1 MHQKITSFLALALL
15 FFSTQAI
22 QAQTTI
28 TQWNFNSNPADAST
42 STGSLNASVG
52 SGTINSVGIT
62 ANSFASGS
70 GSSDPITTD
79 NTGMGLSGFPAQGT
93 GNKTAGIQFSA
104 STVGYENIS
113 ISFDLRHSN
122 TGPKHFTVQYTT
134 DVTATTPVWV
144 DFAQDST
151 TGGDVFVNNR
161 TYYFSSITA
170 LNNNAKAGFR
180 IVASYR
186 PSTSTY
192 VPANAANSYATTGT
206 WRFDMVTVKGVS
218 TNGDIVAPLAQ
229 IISTTSSTTSFIK
242 FSEAVTSATA
252 TVVGNYVFT
261 PALSVTN
268 ASLSATGDTVF
279 LTHAPLVD
287 GQLYTVAINNIKDLA
302 NNTIAAT
309 NLTTL
314 FNASRPNLVITEIM
328 HSPNDIESIEVYNAG
343 TTTVNL
349 GGLRWT
355 DGTGGAFP
363 TTTLAAG
370 ATIVFATAPTTTA
383 STLNIS
389 NVSTITSG
397 LGSSNDI
404 LVIRNSLNQV
414 VDSVSYFV
422 GTNGWPTAPTGLYGY
437 SFELNSATNDNNIGS
452 NWALTQNPV
461 VPQPSAGV
469 VTATMGVYPSP
480 AYTPTIAN
488 VSFVGGPKV
497 SVSETT
503 TTVRIIANLKGGGAL
518 PSSIGIEVLPISTAT
533 NGSDYT
539 IATPLRFDWAANAN
553 YVNDTILVTIN
564 NDAIAENAEYFIVR
578 FTNAVNT
585 AVPSAASNH
594 FTVMIT
600 DDDKLAP
607 TASQSI
613 TLNHIASFSNGV
625 SGTNS
630 AEIVAHDP
638 VSQRLF
644 IANSLAGR
652 IDIVN
657 FKNPSAATLIASI
670 PLVASYGNIN
680 SVAVRNGIVAAAI
693 ENTVPEQP
701 GKIVFFDTTG
711 AFISQVTAGAMPDMI
726 TFDKTG
732 TKVLTANEGQPNNAY
747 TIDPEGSVTIVD
759 ISGGVASVTQAN
771 VTTASFA
778 PFNAQAAT
786 LKAAGVRIFGKNN
799 PTVAQDMEPEYI
811 SFSDDGATAYV
822 TCQENNAIAV
832 INLASSTVTSIRPL
846 GLKDHSLNGN
856 ALDVSDQGGIIEMAT
871 WPIKGVY
878 MPDAIASYKVAG
890 QDYYITANE
899 GDAREYGT
907 AIVEPVRISS
917 STYVLDSLT
926 FPYRDALKA
935 NIGRLNVTIASGDTD
950 GDGDYDEIHAFG
962 ARSISIWNAT
972 TGALVWDSG
981 DMLELI
987 TAKHPQF
994 AALFNASNAN
1004 NTFKNRSDD
1013 KGPEP
1018 EGVTIAE
1025 IGGKMFAFVALERI
1039 GGCMVFDVTNP
1050 SNPIVVDYKNTRNLT
1065 TFAGDNGAEGII
1077 YISAANSPTGSPI
1090 VILANEIS
1098 STLSFYRVD
1107 ASLLDIALTNIDAKN
1122 EGTKNIVT
1130 WQTATEAKGDM
1141 FELERSSNGTN
1152 FNFVTAIA
1160 AKGTASSYSYTDAQ
1174 PYNGV
1179 NYYRLKFKNV
1189 SGSVTYSPIVT
1200 ATVNTL
1206 VSNGIQVYPNPV
1218 VNQLTITTNN
1228 WQNTTVNIV
1237 DVKGAIVKTVR
1248 LTAQQTAVDVTALPS
1263 GTYSVRS
1270 YNGNYVLKTVK
1281 ITKQ

>member
-1 MHQKITSFLALALL
+1 MRIKITPLLALAAL
-15 FFSTQAI
+15 FFSVQAI

-28 TQWNFNSNPADAST
+28 TQWNFNSNPVDASN
-42 STGSLNASVG
+42 STGSNTASIG
-52 SGTINSVGIT
+52 SGTIASVNIT
-62 ANSFASGS
+62 TTTFNSGS
-70 GSSDPITTD
+70 GSSDIATTD

-113 ISFDLRHSN
+113 LSFDLRHSN

-144 DFAQDST
+144 DFVEDST
-151 TGGDVFVNNR
+151 MAGDAFVNNR
-161 TYYFSSITA
+161 TYNLSSVAA

-192 VPANAANSYATTGT
+192 VAATSTSNYATTGT
-206 WRFDMVTVKGVS
+206 WRFDMVT
-218 TNGDIVAPLAQ
+218 
-229 IISTTSSTTSFIK
+229 
-242 FSEAVTSATA
+242 
-252 TVVGNYVFT
+252 
-261 PALSVTN
+261 
-268 ASLSATGDTVF
+268 
-279 LTHAPLVD
+279 
-287 GQLYTVAINNIKDLA
+287 IN
-302 NNTIAAT
+302 
-309 NLTTL
+309 
-314 FNASRPNLVITEIM
+314 
-328 HSPNDIESIEVYNAG
+328 
-343 TTTVNL
+343 
-349 GGLRWT
+349 
-355 DGTGGAFP
+355 GGA
-363 TTTLAAG
+363 
-370 ATIVFATAPTTTA
+370 
-383 STLNIS
+383 
-389 NVSTITSG
+389 
-397 LGSSNDI
+397 
-404 LVIRNSLNQV
+404 QK
-414 VDSVSYFV
+414 
-422 GTNGWPTAPTGLYGY
+422 GT
-437 SFELNSATNDNNIGS
+437 
-452 NWALTQNPV
+452 
-461 VPQPSAGV
+461 
-469 VTATMGVYPSP
+469 
-480 AYTPTIAN
+480 
-488 VSFVGGPKV
+488 VSFVGTKT

-503 TTVRIIANLKGGGAL
+503 TTVRIIAKLVGGGAL

-533 NGSDYT
+533 SGSDYT
-539 IATPLRFDWAANAN
+539 IATPLRFDWAAGAN
-553 YVNDTILVTIN
+553 DVNDTLLVTIN

-644 IANSLAGR
+644 IANSLAGK

-657 FKNPSAATLIASI
+657 FKNPAAATLITSI
-670 PLVASYGNIN
+670 PLIATYGNIN

-711 AFISQVTAGAMPDMI
+711 VFISQVTAGAMPDMI
-726 TFDKTG
+726 TFSKDG
-732 TKVLTANEGQPNNAY
+732 TKVLAANEGQPSTDY
-747 TIDPEGSVTIVD
+747 TVDPEGSVTIVD
-759 ISGGVASVTQAN
+759 IAGGVASVTQAN

-786 LKAAGVRIFGKNN
+786 LKASGVRIFGKNS

-846 GLKDHSLNGN
+846 GLKDHSLSGN

-878 MPDAIASYKVAG
+878 MPDAIASYKVGG

-907 AIVEPVRISS
+907 ALVEPVRISA

-950 GDGDYDEIHAFG
+950 GDGDFDEIHAFG

-987 TAKHPQF
+987 IAKHPQF

-1077 YISAANSPTGSPI
+1077 YISAANSPTGNPI

-1098 STLSFYRVD
+1098 STLSFYSVD

-1122 EGTKNIVT
+1122 EGTKNIIT
-1130 WQTATEAKGDM
+1130 WQTATEAKGDL
-1141 FELERSSNGTN
+1141 FELEKSSNGAN
-1152 FNFVTAIA
+1152 FSFVTAIA

-1189 SGSVTYSPIVT
+1189 SGSVSYSPIVT
-1200 ATVNTL
+1200 ATVNAPVT
-1206 VSNGIQVYPNPV
+1206 NGIQVYPNPV
-1218 VNQLTITTNN
+1218 VNQLTITTSN
-1228 WQNTTVNIV
+1228 WQNTTISIV
-1237 DVKGAIVKTVR
+1237 DVKGSVVKTVR
-1248 LTAQQTAVDVTALPS
+1248 LTAQQTAIDVTALPS

-1270 YNGNYVLKTVK
+1270 YNGNDVLKTVT
-1281 ITKQ
+1281 ITKH

>member
-1 MHQKITSFLALALL
+1 MRIKITPLLALAAL
-15 FFSTQAI
+15 FFSVQAI

-42 STGSLNASVG
+42 STGSLTASVG

-79 NTGMGLSGFPAQGT
+79 NTGMGLSGFPTQGN

-192 VPANAANSYATTGT
+192 VAATSTSNYATTGT
-206 WRFDMVTVKGVS
+206 WRFDMVTVKSGS
-218 TNGDIVAPLAQ
+218 T
-229 IISTTSSTTSFIK
+229 
-242 FSEAVTSATA
+242 
-252 TVVGNYVFT
+252 
-261 PALSVTN
+261 
-268 ASLSATGDTVF
+268 
-279 LTHAPLVD
+279 
-287 GQLYTVAINNIKDLA
+287 
-302 NNTIAAT
+302 
-309 NLTTL
+309 
-314 FNASRPNLVITEIM
+314 
-328 HSPNDIESIEVYNAG
+328 
-343 TTTVNL
+343 
-349 GGLRWT
+349 
-355 DGTGGAFP
+355 
-363 TTTLAAG
+363 
-370 ATIVFATAPTTTA
+370 
-383 STLNIS
+383 
-389 NVSTITSG
+389 
-397 LGSSNDI
+397 
-404 LVIRNSLNQV
+404 
-414 VDSVSYFV
+414 
-422 GTNGWPTAPTGLYGY
+422 
-437 SFELNSATNDNNIGS
+437 
-452 NWALTQNPV
+452 
-461 VPQPSAGV
+461 
-469 VTATMGVYPSP
+469 
-480 AYTPTIAN
+480 
-488 VSFVGGPKV
+488 VSFVGTKA

-503 TTVRIIANLKGGGAL
+503 SSVNIIANLQGGAL
-518 PSSIGIEVLPISTAT
+518 ASSIDIEILPISTAT
-533 NGSDYT
+533 NGNDFT
-539 IATPLRFDWAANAN
+539 IATPLKFEWAANASN
-553 YVNDTILVTIN
+553 VNDTIVVTIN
-564 NDAIAENAEYFIVR
+564 NDALPENAEYFIVR
-578 FTNAVNT
+578 FVNPVNIT
-585 AVPSAASNH
+585 LPSVATNH

-600 DDDKLAP
+600 DDDKLPP

-613 TLNHIASFSNGV
+613 VLNHIASFSNGLP
-625 SGTNS
+625 SGPNS

-638 VSQRLF
+638 ISQRLF
-644 IANSLAGR
+644 IANSLAGK

-657 FKNPSAATLIASI
+657 FKNPAAATLITSI
-670 PLVASYGNIN
+670 PVTATYGNIN
-680 SVAVRNGIVAAAI
+680 SIAVKNGIVAAAI
-693 ENTVPEQP
+693 ENTVPELP

-726 TFDKTG
+726 TFSKDG
-732 TKVLTANEGQPNNAY
+732 TKVLTANEGQPSTDY
-747 TIDPEGSVTIVD
+747 TVDPEGSVTIVD

-811 SFSDDGATAYV
+811 SFSDDGLTAYV
-822 TCQENNAIAV
+822 ACQENNAIAV
-832 INLASSTVTSIRPL
+832 INLASSTITSIRPL

-871 WPIKGVY
+871 WPIKGVF
-878 MPDAIASYKVAG
+878 MPDAIASYKVGG

-907 AIVEPVRISS
+907 AIVEPLRVSS
-917 STYVLDSLT
+917 SAYVLDSLT
-926 FPYRDALKA
+926 FPYRDAIKA
-935 NIGRLNVTIASGDTD
+935 NIGRLNVTTASGDTD
-950 GDGDYDEIHAFG
+950 GDGDFDEIHAFG

-981 DMLELI
+981 DAMELI
-987 TAKHPQF
+987 TAKHPTYGVV
-994 AALFNASNAN
+994 FNATNSGN
-1004 NTFKNRSDD
+1004 NTSKNRSDD

-1018 EGVTIAE
+1018 EGVTVAE
-1025 IGGKMFAFVALERI
+1025 IGGKMFAFIALERI

-1050 SNPIVVDYKNTRNLT
+1050 SNPIYVDYKNTRNLT

-1077 YISAANSPTGSPI
+1077 YISAANSPTGNPI
-1090 VILANEIS
+1090 VILANEVS
-1098 STLSFYRVD
+1098 STLSFYSVD

-1122 EGTKNIVT
+1122 EGTKNIVN
-1130 WQTATEAKGDM
+1130 WQTATEAKGDI
-1141 FELERSSNGTN
+1141 FELEKSSNGTN
-1152 FNFVTAIA
+1152 FSFVTAIG

-1200 ATVNTL
+1200 ATVNAL

-1228 WQNTTVNIV
+1228 WQNTTVSIV

-1248 LTAQQTAVDVTALPS
+1248 LTAQQTAIDVTALPS
-1263 GTYSVRS
+1263 GMYSVRS
-1270 YNGNYVLKTVK
+1270 YNGNDLLKTIN

>member
-1 MHQKITSFLALALL
+1 MQQKIQHLLLALL
-15 FFSTQAI
+15 FFTVQAL

-28 TQWNFNSNPADAST
+28 TQWNFNSNPTDASN
-42 STGSLNASVG
+42 STGTLTPSVG
-52 SGTINSVGIT
+52 SGTIASINIT
-62 ANSFASGS
+62 TTSFNNGT
-70 GSSDPITTD
+70 GSSDPATTD
-79 NTGMGLSGFPAQGT
+79 NTGMGLSGFPVQGT
-93 GNKTAGIQFSA
+93 SSKTAGIQFSA
-104 STVGYENIS
+104 STLGYENIS
-113 ISFDLRHSN
+113 LKFDLRHSN

-144 DFAQDST
+144 DFIEDST
-151 TGGDVFVNNR
+151 MAGDAFVNNR
-161 TYYFSSITA
+161 SYNLSSVTT

-186 PSTSTY
+186 PSTNTY
-192 VPANAANSYATTGT
+192 VAATSTSNYATTGT
-206 WRFDMVTVKGVS
+206 WRFDMVT
-218 TNGDIVAPLAQ
+218 
-229 IISTTSSTTSFIK
+229 
-242 FSEAVTSATA
+242 
-252 TVVGNYVFT
+252 
-261 PALSVTN
+261 
-268 ASLSATGDTVF
+268 
-279 LTHAPLVD
+279 
-287 GQLYTVAINNIKDLA
+287 IN
-302 NNTIAAT
+302 
-309 NLTTL
+309 
-314 FNASRPNLVITEIM
+314 
-328 HSPNDIESIEVYNAG
+328 
-343 TTTVNL
+343 
-349 GGLRWT
+349 
-355 DGTGGAFP
+355 GGAQK
-363 TTTLAAG
+363 
-370 ATIVFATAPTTTA
+370 
-383 STLNIS
+383 
-389 NVSTITSG
+389 
-397 LGSSNDI
+397 GS
-404 LVIRNSLNQV
+404 
-414 VDSVSYFV
+414 
-422 GTNGWPTAPTGLYGY
+422 
-437 SFELNSATNDNNIGS
+437 
-452 NWALTQNPV
+452 
-461 VPQPSAGV
+461 
-469 VTATMGVYPSP
+469 
-480 AYTPTIAN
+480 
-488 VSFVGGPKV
+488 VSFVGSKV

-503 TTVRIIANLKGGGAL
+503 TSVRIIANLKGGGAL
-518 PSSIGIEVLPISTAT
+518 PSSTDIEILPISTAT
-533 NGSDYT
+533 NGSDFT

-553 YVNDTILVTIN
+553 DINDTIFVTIN

-578 FTNAVNT
+578 FTNPVNI
-585 AVPSAASNH
+585 ALPSTSANH

-600 DDDKLAP
+600 DDDKLPP

-613 TLNHIASFSNGV
+613 VLNHIASFSNGSS
-625 SGTNS
+625 SGNS

-644 IANSLAGR
+644 IANSVGGK

-657 FKNPSAATLIASI
+657 FKNPAAATLITSI
-670 PLVASYGNIN
+670 PVTATYGNIN
-680 SVAVRNGIVAAAI
+680 SIAVNNGIVAAAI

-732 TKVLTANEGQPNNAY
+732 TKVLTANEGQPNNDY
-747 TIDPEGSVTIVD
+747 TVDPEGSVTIVD

-907 AIVEPVRISS
+907 ALVEPVRISA

-935 NIGRLNVTIASGDTD
+935 NIGRLNVTNASGDTD
-950 GDGDYDEIHAFG
+950 GDGDFDEIHAFG

-987 TAKHPQF
+987 IAKHPQF

-1018 EGVTIAE
+1018 EGVTVAE

-1077 YISAANSPTGSPI
+1077 YISAANSPTGNPI
-1090 VILANEIS
+1090 VILANEVS
-1098 STLSFYRVD
+1098 STLSFYSVD

-1130 WQTATEAKGDM
+1130 WQTATEAKGDI
-1141 FELERSSNGTN
+1141 FELEKSSNGTN
-1152 FNFVTAIA
+1152 FSFVTAIA

-1189 SGSVTYSPIVT
+1189 SGSVSYSPIVT
-1200 ATVNTL
+1200 ATVNAPLT
-1206 VSNGIQVYPNPV
+1206 NGIQVYPNPV
-1218 VNQLTITTNN
+1218 VNQLTITTSN

-1248 LTAQQTAVDVTALPS
+1248 LTAQQTAIDVAALPS

-1270 YNGNYVLKTVK
+1270 YNGNDLLKTVK

>member
-1 MHQKITSFLALALL
+1 MRQKITSFLALL
-15 FFSTQAI
+15 FFSVQAI
-22 QAQTTI
+22 LAQTPI
-28 TQWNFNSNPADAST
+28 TQWNFNSNPADASN
-42 STGSLNASVG
+42 STGTLIPSVG
-52 SGTINSVGIT
+52 SGTIASLNIT
-62 ANSFASGS
+62 ATTFNSGA
-70 GSSDPITTD
+70 GSSDPVTTD

-93 GNKTAGIQFSA
+93 SNKSAGIQFSA
-104 STVGYENIS
+104 STVGYNNIS
-113 ISFDLRHSN
+113 LSFDLRHSN

-134 DVTATTPVWV
+134 DVTATTPVWI
-144 DFAQDST
+144 DFIEDST
-151 TGGDVFVNNR
+151 MTGDAFVNNR
-161 TYYFSSITA
+161 SYNLSGVTA

-180 IVASYR
+180 IVASFR

-192 VPANAANSYATTGT
+192 VAATSGSNYATTGT
-206 WRFDMVTVKGVS
+206 WRFDMVT
-218 TNGDIVAPLAQ
+218 
-229 IISTTSSTTSFIK
+229 
-242 FSEAVTSATA
+242 
-252 TVVGNYVFT
+252 
-261 PALSVTN
+261 
-268 ASLSATGDTVF
+268 
-279 LTHAPLVD
+279 
-287 GQLYTVAINNIKDLA
+287 IN
-302 NNTIAAT
+302 
-309 NLTTL
+309 
-314 FNASRPNLVITEIM
+314 
-328 HSPNDIESIEVYNAG
+328 
-343 TTTVNL
+343 
-349 GGLRWT
+349 
-355 DGTGGAFP
+355 GGA
-363 TTTLAAG
+363 
-370 ATIVFATAPTTTA
+370 
-383 STLNIS
+383 
-389 NVSTITSG
+389 
-397 LGSSNDI
+397 
-404 LVIRNSLNQV
+404 QK
-414 VDSVSYFV
+414 
-422 GTNGWPTAPTGLYGY
+422 GT
-437 SFELNSATNDNNIGS
+437 
-452 NWALTQNPV
+452 
-461 VPQPSAGV
+461 
-469 VTATMGVYPSP
+469 
-480 AYTPTIAN
+480 
-488 VSFVGGPKV
+488 VSFVGTKT

-503 TTVRIIANLKGGGAL
+503 TTVRIIAKLLNGGPL
-518 PSSIGIEVLPISTAT
+518 PSSTDIEVLPISTAT
-533 NGSDYT
+533 IGTDFT

-553 YVNDTILVTIN
+553 DVNDTILVTIN
-564 NDAIAENAEYFIVR
+564 NDVLPENAEYFIVR
-578 FTNAVNT
+578 LVNPINIT
-585 AVPSAASNH
+585 LPSAATNH

-613 TLNHIASFSNGV
+613 VLNHIASFSNG
-625 SGTNS
+625 SSSSNS

-644 IANSLAGR
+644 IANSIGGK

-657 FKNPSAATLIASI
+657 FKNPSAATLITSI
-670 PLVASYGNIN
+670 PVTATYGNIN
-680 SVAVRNGIVAAAI
+680 SIAVKNGIVAAAI
-693 ENTVPEQP
+693 ENIVPEQP

-732 TKVLTANEGQPNNAY
+732 TKVLTANEGQPSVDY
-747 TIDPEGSVTIVD
+747 SVDPEGSVTIVD

-771 VTTASFA
+771 VTTASFV

-832 INLASSTVTSIRPL
+832 INLASSTITSIRPL
-846 GLKDHSLNGN
+846 GLKDHSLTSN

-878 MPDAIASYKVAG
+878 MPDAIASYKVGG

-907 AIVEPVRISS
+907 ALVEPVRISTS
-917 STYVLDSLT
+917 SYVLDSLT

-950 GDGDYDEIHAFG
+950 GDGDFDEIHAFG

-987 TAKHPQF
+987 TAKHPQL

-1018 EGVTIAE
+1018 EGVTVAE
-1025 IGGKMFAFVALERI
+1025 IGGKIFAFVALERI

-1050 SNPIVVDYKNTRNLT
+1050 TNPIYVDYKNTRNLS

-1077 YISAANSPTGSPI
+1077 YISATNSPTGSPI
-1090 VILANEIS
+1090 LILANEIS
-1098 STLSFYRVD
+1098 STLTFFSVD
-1107 ASLLDIALTNIDAKN
+1107 ASLLDIALINIEAKN
-1122 EGTKNIVT
+1122 EGAKNIVT

-1141 FELERSSNGTN
+1141 FELEKSNNGTN
-1152 FNFVTAIA
+1152 FNFITAIA
-1160 AKGTASSYSYTDAQ
+1160 AKGTVSSYSYTDAQ

-1200 ATVNTL
+1200 ATVDAPASTTL
-1206 VSNGIQVYPNPV
+1206 QVYPNPV

-1228 WQNTTVNIV
+1228 WQNTTINIV
-1237 DVKGAIVKTVR
+1237 DVKGSVVKTVR
-1248 LTAQQTAVDVTALPS
+1248 LTAQQTAIDVTTLPS

-1270 YNGNYVLKTVK
+1270 YNGNNLTKTVK

>member
-1 MHQKITSFLALALL
+1 MHQKITSLLAFALL
-15 FFSTQAI
+15 FFAVQVI

-42 STGSLNASVG
+42 STGSLTASVG

-62 ANSFASGS
+62 TTTFNSGS

-79 NTGMGLSGFPAQGT
+79 NTGMGLSGFPTQGT
-93 GNKTAGIQFSA
+93 GNKTAGIQFRA
-104 STVGYENIS
+104 STVGYDNIS

-122 TGPKHFTVQYTT
+122 TGPRHFTIQYTT
-134 DVTATTPVWV
+134 DITELTPVWV
-144 DFAQDST
+144 DYAQDST
-151 TGGDVFVNNR
+151 MAGDAFVNNR
-161 TYYFSSITA
+161 SYNFSSITA
-170 LNNNAKAGFR
+170 LNNNANAGFR
-180 IVASYR
+180 IVASFR
-186 PSTSTY
+186 PTTSTY
-192 VPANAANSYATTGT
+192 VAATSASNYATSGT
-206 WRFDMVTVKGVS
+206 WRFDMVTIKSV
-218 TNGDIVAPLAQ
+218 PLIAQ
-229 IISTTSSTTSFIK
+229 LLTTTSSTTSFVK
-242 FSEAVTSATA
+242 FSEAVTNATA
-252 TVVGNYVFT
+252 TVVGNYVLN
-261 PALSVTN
+261 PALTVTG
-268 ASLSATGDTVF
+268 ATLSTSGDTVF

-287 GQLYTVAINNIKDLA
+287 GQLYTLSISNVKNAA
-302 NNTIAAT
+302 GNTIAAT

-314 FNASRPNLVITEIM
+314 FNASVPNLVITEIM

-343 TTTVNL
+343 ATTVNL

-355 DGTGGAFP
+355 NGTGGAFP
-363 TTTLAAG
+363 ITTLAAG
-370 ATIVFATAPTTTA
+370 ATAVFATAPTTTA
-383 STLNIS
+383 STLNIT
-389 NVSTITSG
+389 NVYTITAG
-397 LGSSNDI
+397 LSSSDDI

-437 SFELNSATNDNNIGS
+437 SFELKNATNDNNIGS
-452 NWALTQNPV
+452 NWIVPQNPV
-461 VPQPSAGV
+461 VPQPAAGV
-469 VTATMGVYPSP
+469 VTATMGVYPAL
-480 AYTPTIAN
+480 AYIPTIAN
-488 VSFVGGPKV
+488 VSFVGSKV

-503 TTVRIIANLKGGGAL
+503 TTVRIIAKLVGGGAL

-533 NGSDYT
+533 SGSDFT
-539 IATPLRFDWAANAN
+539 IAAPLRFDWAANAN
-553 YVNDTILVTIN
+553 DVNDTILVTIN

-613 TLNHIASFSNGV
+613 VLNHIASFSNGAIN
-625 SGTNS
+625 SNS

-644 IANSLAGR
+644 IANSIAGR

-657 FKNPSAATLIASI
+657 FKNPAAATLITSI
-670 PLVASYGNIN
+670 PVTATYGNIN
-680 SVAVRNGIVAAAI
+680 SIAVRNGIVAAAI
-693 ENTVPEQP
+693 ENVVPELP

-726 TFDKTG
+726 TFSKDG
-732 TKVLTANEGQPNNAY
+732 TKVLTPNEGQPNVAY

-759 ISGGVASVTQAN
+759 ISGGVANVTQAN

-778 PFNAQAAT
+778 PFNAQAAA
-786 LKAAGVRIFGKNN
+786 LKAAGVRIFGLNN

-811 SFSDDGATAYV
+811 SFSDDGLTAYV
-822 TCQENNAIAV
+822 ACQENNAIAV
-832 INLASSTVTSIRPL
+832 IDLASSTVTSIRPL
-846 GLKDHSLNGN
+846 GLKDHSLSNN
-856 ALDVSDQGGIIEMAT
+856 ALDVSDQGGIIEMAN
-871 WPIKGVY
+871 WPVKGVY
-878 MPDAIASYKVAG
+878 MPDAIASYKVGG

-899 GDAREYGT
+899 GDAREYGDYNEVIR
-907 AIVEPVRISS
+907 AGDVG
-917 STYVLDSLT
+917 YVLDSIT
-926 FPYRDALKA
+926 FPYRNALKA
-935 NIGRLNVTIASGDTD
+935 NISRLNVTKASGDTD
-950 GDGDYDEIHAFG
+950 GDGDFDEIHVFG

-1018 EGVTIAE
+1018 EGVTVAE
-1025 IGGKMFAFVALERI
+1025 IGGRMFAFVALERI

-1050 SNPIVVDYKNTRNLT
+1050 ANPVYVDYKNTRSLT
-1065 TFAGDNGAEGII
+1065 SFAGDNGSEGII

-1090 VILANEIS
+1090 VVLANEVS
-1098 STLSFYRVD
+1098 STLSFFSVD
-1107 ASLLDIALTNIDAKN
+1107 ASLLDIALTSIDAKN
-1122 EGTKNIVT
+1122 EGTKNIVN
-1130 WQTATEAKGDM
+1130 WQTATEAKGDI
-1141 FELERSSNGTN
+1141 FELEKSSNGTN
-1152 FNFVTAIA
+1152 FTFVTAIA
-1160 AKGTASSYSYTDAQ
+1160 SKGTASSYSYTDAQ

-1200 ATVNTL
+1200 ATVNAP

-1228 WQNTTVNIV
+1228 WQKTTVNIV
-1237 DVKGAIVKTVR
+1237 DVKGSVVKTVR
-1248 LTAQQTAVDVTALPS
+1248 LTAQQTAIDVTALPS

-1270 YNGNYVLKTVK
+1270 YNGNDVLKTVK